1 MIVVGLGGN
10 MGGEVAVRSRFVA
23 ARAALYELGTV
34 RWSKLYRTAA
44 IGPAQ
49 PDYLNAAVGVRWGD
63 AQPGEVLAT
72 VLEIERLL
80 GRDRRAEERWGPRAI
95 DLDILWWATP
105 SGAVADGRRS
115 RREVVLGSR
124 VVRQP
129 DFEVPHPRLRE
140 RRFALLPL
148 LDLIFDSELVAAEAT
163 LHAQRVELV
172 APTW

>member
-10 MGGEVAVRSRFVA
+10 IGGEDAVRSRFVA
-23 ARAALYELGTV
+23 ARAALYELGTL
-34 RWSKLYRTAA
+34 RSSKLYRTAA
-44 IGPAQ
+44 IGPDQ
-49 PDYLNAAVGVRWGD
+49 PDYLNAAVGVRWTD
-63 AQPGEVLAT
+63 AQPAEVITT

-80 GRDRRAEERWGPRAI
+80 GRDRRGEARWGPRAI
-95 DLDILWWATP
+95 DLDVLWW
-105 SGAVADGRRS
+105 D
-115 RREVVLGSR
+115 SR

-148 LDLIFDSELVAAEAT
+148 LDLVHDEDLVAAEAR
-163 LHAQRVELV
+163 LHAQRVVLV